1 MPKGLAPDAIRAIQG
16 YKWPGNVRELENRIR
31 SAVLM
36 SEGKVVTAADLGLQD
51 PGEDPDYLN
60 LRVAR
65 HRAEMQA
72 IRQALAVTR
81 GNLSRASDLLG
92 VTRPTLYDLV
102 AKHGI
107 DIGQFSGAP
116 GEQAT

>member
-1 MPKGLAPDAIRAIQG
+1 
-16 YKWPGNVRELENRIR
+16 
-31 SAVLM
+31 
-36 SEGKVVTAADLGLQD
+36 
-51 PGEDPDYLN
+51 
-60 LRVAR
+60 
-65 HRAEMQA
+65 MQA

-81 GNLSRASDLLG
+81 GNLSRASELLG

-107 DIGQFSGAP
+107 DIGQFASIQ